1 MDRIRASSQVKLDD
15 GISTIVI
22 GLSGIAATGVLS
34 GALSI
39 GWSALRGWPVT
50 DLVLAERLAQS
61 EQRLALAK
69 SERDA
74 AERAAQDAR
83 ARSISNELLAANR
96 RVFEEQRAG
105 ARALGDQLRANG
117 AEQRLL
123 TVGAVN
129 VTCLVVILT
138 TLLSR

>member
-1 MDRIRASSQVKLDD
+1 M
-15 GISTIVI
+15 
-22 GLSGIAATGVLS
+22 LS

-61 EQRLALAK
+61 EQRLALAQ